1 MLASQSSGF
10 GFSEDMLDMDCLRE
24 IHCKI
29 ADLNSEK
36 DLYIVTRTIDLFRWF
51 SKETKETRTVF
62 QRQFLVSR
70 LLMQNVLMLNSG
82 QS

>member
-1 MLASQSSGF
+1 M
-10 GFSEDMLDMDCLRE
+10 E

-36 DLYIVTRTIDLFRWF
+36 DLYIVTRKIDVSSNLDGFPR
-51 SKETKETRTVF
+51 KPGAET

-70 LLMQNVLMLNSG
+70 LLMQNVPMLNSG

>member
-1 MLASQSSGF
+1 M
-10 GFSEDMLDMDCLRE
+10 E
-24 IHCKI
+24 IHFKI

-36 DLYIVTRTIDLFRWF
+36 DLYIVPRKIDLFRWF
-51 SKETKETRTVF
+51 SKETKETRTGRDAETVPGLRFSF
-62 QRQFLVSR
+62 QSER